1 MSDTSPEIAVA
12 IQDFLICFEMV
23 FASVGH
29 WYAFSHKDYTESDI
43 QSARMPVYYAIRD
56 ACGIQDI
63 IQDSVETLKGTRFT
77 YRTFEPSEGVATVG
91 MSRSGRI
98 QAGLRYSQGGTS
110 KYWLAEATNSAA
122 GLMSEP
128 NQFDPNILNHYGQQQ
143 KQSSGA
149 ERPPSLFFRD
159 LDDEDDESDGIE
171 ELYDASKQLEFG
183 DYNFP
188 TIDVYDPKKVQEN
201 QQRQARRSLKKSK
214 RREYPHVEETPSSES
229 RLSGSSVFGKE
240 GWSTESAAPSS
251 SSSNTATNNTSLLAP
266 TREGCVDNVNG
277 YVPEPKGLKSK
288 RSSAAFT
295 VDMQDLNYQ
304 TYQQPTA
311 TTKPPVNNSKE
322 SQDGG
327 PALLFL

>member
-1 MSDTSPEIAVA
+1 
-12 IQDFLICFEMV
+12 
-23 FASVGH
+23 
-29 WYAFSHKDYTESDI
+29 
-43 QSARMPVYYAIRD
+43 MPVYYAIRD

-143 KQSSGA
+143 KHSSRA
-149 ERPPSLFFRD
+149 ERPPSLYFRD
-159 LDDEDDESDGIE
+159 LDDGDDESDGIE

-188 TIDVYDPKKVQEN
+188 TIDVYDPKKVLEN

-214 RREYPHVEETPSSES
+214 KREYPRVEDPLLSSEN

-240 GWSTESAAPSS
+240 GWSTSTGPVTPPGLSS
-251 SSSNTATNNTSLLAP
+251 SSSNTATNNTPPLTVPA
-266 TREGCVDNVNG
+266 REGCVDNVNG
-277 YVPEPKGLKSK
+277 YIPEPKGLKSK
-288 RSSAAFT
+288 RSSAVLT
-295 VDMQDLNYQ
+295 VDMQDLTYQ
-304 TYQQPTA
+304 TSQPPTA
-311 TTKPPVNNSKE
+311 TTKPS
-322 SQDGG
+322 SQ
-327 PALLFL
+327 